1 MFEVSIKNKRGH
13 LVLIYR
19 SASQTQDELDIF
31 FIKFEQP
38 IDDIIAKVPLF
49 VLIAGDFNVRSSNWW
64 KNDLS
69 TSEGAQIDSPMV

>member
-1 MFEVSIKNKRGH
+1 MFEVSIKYKRGH

-19 SASQTQDELDIF
+19 SASQTQDKLDI

-38 IDDIIAKVPLF
+38 IDDIIAKVPIF

-69 TSEGAQIDSPMV
+69 TSEGAQVDSPMV